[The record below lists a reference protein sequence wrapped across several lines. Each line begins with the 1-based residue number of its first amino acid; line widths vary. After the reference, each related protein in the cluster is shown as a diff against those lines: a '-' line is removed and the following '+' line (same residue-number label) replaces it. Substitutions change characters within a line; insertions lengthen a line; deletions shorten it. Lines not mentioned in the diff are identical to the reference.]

1 MLDNPTVIDWLL
13 EPYNK
18 MPSGQL
24 MDYAAYKEEQYNK
37 LAEHVRAH
45 VNLPLLYQILQ
56 GND

>member
-1 MLDNPTVIDWLL
+1 
-13 EPYNK
+13 
-18 MPSGQL
+18 